1 LYSKDVTSEFLN
13 YHFYIKLRRQNN
25 DKKKKNN
32 HFTSDISADL
42 LFFILQI
49 TCDIPQDQDQKA
61 SDIEKD
67 SFPSLQIT
75 SDRIYDCSH
84 AVSDTFID

>member
-1 LYSKDVTSEFLN
+1 MTSRN
-13 YHFYIKLRRQNN
+13 KTIKN
-25 DKKKKNN
+25 K
-32 HFTSDISADL
+32 TSDISADL

-49 TCDIPQDQDQKA
+49 ACDIPQDQDQKA

-75 SDRIYDCSH
+75 SDRIYD
-84 AVSDTFID
+84 